1 MGTGKIGTTQVDSPG
16 ERPSVDEKVKKEPCL
31 QLRFLLETTILRPHQ
46 PPPRGRWAEKQVSSE
61 EKMFSDGYSPRV
73 RHCKKPRWKKRLRT

>member
-31 QLRFLLETTILRPHQ
+31 QLRFLPETTILRPHQ
-46 PPPRGRWAEKQVSSE
+46 PPPQREVGREAGFERRGDVQ
-61 EKMFSDGYSPRV
+61 
-73 RHCKKPRWKKRLRT
+73 